1 MVQVVPRS
9 SRTTRA
15 SQSAGSCSITHWP
28 CQMTCDSCRLWSSW
42 PSESAST
49 TSSRRWTAQSTNTPS
64 KYCTTP
70 RWSSKSGTRTGIS
83 LSLSATRTLVRRVRQ
98 FCLWTHVERTFTA
111 FYRQSLHIQH
121 MHAELFHNANALR
134 NINGFEDVVRMPT
147 SQRALAVRS
156 IRIARQCLEITLNSP
171 AYREGMKYGT
181 GAFDSVLDAAYTCDS
196 RALYPC
202 YRDVY
207 RNSLTSPFPSF
218 VSLCCTNSELVLNR
232 LRSPEECSFEDA
244 RQTISRLAG
253 LLSESAS

>member
-1 MVQVVPRS
+1 
-9 SRTTRA
+9 
-15 SQSAGSCSITHWP
+15 
-28 CQMTCDSCRLWSSW
+28 
-42 PSESAST
+42 
-49 TSSRRWTAQSTNTPS
+49 
-64 KYCTTP
+64 
-70 RWSSKSGTRTGIS
+70 
-83 LSLSATRTLVRRVRQ
+83 VRRVRQ
-98 FCLWTHVERTFTA
+98 LRLWARVECPFTA

-181 GAFDSVLDAAYTCDS
+181 GAFDSFLHVAYTCHS

-207 RNSLTSPFPSF
+207 RNSLASSFTSF
-218 VSLCCTNSELVLNR
+218 VSLRYTKSELVLNKF
-232 LRSPEECSFEDA
+232 P
-244 RQTISRLAG
+244 
-253 LLSESAS
+253 